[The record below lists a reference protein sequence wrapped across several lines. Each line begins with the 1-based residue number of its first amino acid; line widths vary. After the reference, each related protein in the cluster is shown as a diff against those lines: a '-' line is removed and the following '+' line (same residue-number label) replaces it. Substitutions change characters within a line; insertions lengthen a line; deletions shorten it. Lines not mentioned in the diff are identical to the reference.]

1 MVVSI
6 SKWGNSQGVRLPKQ
20 LLEQLHATVGT
31 SVEVEIYNNSLILT
45 PVVSPKEYSIE
56 NLVREIPADYQPT
69 EVDWGKPKGGEQ
81 W

>member
-31 SVEVEIYNNSLILT
+31 SVEIEISNNSLILT
-45 PVVSPKEYSIE
+45 PIISQKEYSIE
-56 NLVREIPADYQPT
+56 NLVREIPAEYQPT
-69 EVDWGKPKGGEQ
+69 EVNWGKTEGNEQ